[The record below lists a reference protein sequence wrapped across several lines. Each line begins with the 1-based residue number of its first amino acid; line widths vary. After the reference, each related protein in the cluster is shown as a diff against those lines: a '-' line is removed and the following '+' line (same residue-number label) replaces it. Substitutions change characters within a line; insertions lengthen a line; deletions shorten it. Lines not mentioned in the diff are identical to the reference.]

1 MFVIGDFLV
10 NEYSWMLFTLLHIVD
25 TEWLIQDASSWEH
38 SAGFKSLQS
47 FVKNVLVTNDLAER
61 GVKLMADFIDKA
73 ENEKERQELLQVVEF
88 HRKQFP
94 DFKKK
99 TLRKLTC

>member
-1 MFVIGDFLV
+1 
-10 NEYSWMLFTLLHIVD
+10 MLFTLLHIVD

-73 ENEKERQELLQVVEF
+73 EKETQELLQVVEF